1 MSLIHS
7 SAAIEEGA
15 ILGINVS
22 VGPFA
27 YIGPK
32 VKIGDNTSV
41 ASHAVIE
48 GDTTI
53 GKNNR
58 IFSHSA
64 IGTIPQDLKFDG
76 EDVQL
81 IIGDNNTIREFT
93 LLNPGTKGGGSVTK
107 IGNGNL
113 LMGYVHLGHDVIIG
127 DNCILANGATL
138 AGHVELG
145 NHVVIGG
152 LTPIHQFVHIGDY
165 AMIGG
170 ASALAQD
177 IPPFCLAEGNRASLR
192 GLNLTGLR
200 RNMER
205 EEINALK
212 VAYRELFEEGQPLQE
227 VAQTLFE
234 TSTSDKVRSLCEFI
248 KTSKK
253 GIPFTRKDTRKEN
266 VN

>member
-1 MSLIHS
+1 MSLIHT
-7 SAAIEEGA
+7 SAVVEEGA
-15 ILGINVS
+15 ILGENVS

-27 YIGPK
+27 YIGPN
-32 VKIGDNTSV
+32 VKIGDNTQV
-41 ASHAVIE
+41 APHAVID
-48 GDTTI
+48 GYTTI

-58 IFSHSA
+58 IFPHA
-64 IGTIPQDLKFDG
+64 AVGTIPQDLKFAG
-76 EDVQL
+76 EHVEL

-93 LLNPGTKGGGSVTK
+93 LLNPGTEGGGSVTK

-113 LMGYVHLGHDVIIG
+113 LMGYVHLGHDVIMG

-152 LTPIHQFVHIGDY
+152 LTPVHQFVHIGDF

-170 ASALAQD
+170 ASALSQD
-177 IPPFCLAEGNRASLR
+177 IPPFCLAEGNRANLR

-200 RNMER
+200 RAMSR

-212 VAYRELFEEGQPLQE
+212 TAYRELFEEGNPLQE
-227 VAQTLFE
+227 VADDILERTE
-234 TSTSDKVRSLCEFI
+234 SEKVKQLCEFI
-248 KTSKK
+248 KNSKR
-253 GIPFTRKDTRKEN
+253 GIPFTRKTNEDNK
-266 VN
+266 

>member
-1 MSLIHS
+1 MSLIHA
-7 SAAIEEGA
+7 SAVIEDGA
-15 ILGINVS
+15 VLGSNVT

-27 YIGPK
+27 YIGSQ
-32 VKIGDNTSV
+32 VKIGDNTTV

-48 GDTTI
+48 GKTTI

-58 IFSHSA
+58 IFPHSA

-76 EDVQL
+76 EDVEL

-93 LLNPGTKGGGSVTK
+93 LLNPGTKGGGSITK

-113 LMGYVHLGHDVIIG
+113 LMGYVHLGHDVILG
-127 DNCILANGATL
+127 DHCILANGATL

-165 AMIGG
+165 AMVGG
-170 ASALAQD
+170 ASALSQD
-177 IPPFCLAEGNRASLR
+177 IPPFCLAEGNRAVLR
-192 GLNLTGLR
+192 GLNLTGIR

-205 EEINALK
+205 NEINALK
-212 VAYRELFEEGQPLQE
+212 NAYKALFEDGNPLQE
-227 VAQTLFE
+227 VAEALFE
-234 TSTSDKVRSLCEFI
+234 SSTSEKVRSLCNFI
-248 KTSKK
+248 KTSKR
-253 GIPFTRKDTRKEN
+253 GIPFTRNK
-266 VN
+266 

>member
-1 MSLIHS
+1 MSLIHA
-7 SAAIEEGA
+7 SAVIEDGA
-15 ILGINVS
+15 ILGNNVS

-27 YIGPK
+27 YIGAN
-32 VKIGDNTSV
+32 VKIGDNTTV

-48 GDTTI
+48 GHTTI
-53 GKNNR
+53 GKGNR

-64 IGTIPQDLKFDG
+64 VGTIPQDLKFAG
-76 EDVQL
+76 EHVEL

-93 LLNPGTKGGGSVTK
+93 LLNPGTEGGGSVTK

-152 LTPIHQFVHIGDY
+152 LTPIHQFVRIGDY

-200 RNMER
+200 RNIER
-205 EEINALK
+205 EDINALK
-212 VAYRELFEEGQPLQE
+212 AAYRELFDQGNPLQE
-227 VAQTLFE
+227 VAQNIFE
-234 TSTSDKVRSLCEFI
+234 STNSEKVKQLCEFI
-248 KTSKK
+248 MSSKR
-253 GIPFTRKDTRKEN
+253 GIPFTRTKTNEDKK
-266 VN
+266 

>member
-1 MSLIHS
+1 MSLIHA
-7 SAAIEEGA
+7 SAVIEDGA
-15 ILGINVS
+15 ILGANVS

-27 YIGPK
+27 YIGAN
-32 VKIGDNTSV
+32 VKIGDNTTV

-48 GDTTI
+48 GNTTI

-64 IGTIPQDLKFDG
+64 VGTIPQDLKFEG

-93 LLNPGTKGGGSVTK
+93 LLNPGTKGGGSITK
-107 IGNGNL
+107 IGDGNL

-127 DNCILANGATL
+127 DNCILANGVTL

-152 LTPIHQFVHIGDY
+152 LTPVHQFIHIGDY

-212 VAYRELFEEGQPLQE
+212 AAYRELFEEGQPLQE

-234 TSTSDKVRSLCEFI
+234 TSTSDKVKSLCEFI
-248 KTSKK
+248 KTSKR

>member
-1 MSLIHS
+1 MSTIHPT
-7 SAAIEEGA
+7 AVIEDGA
-15 ILGINVS
+15 TLGENVS

-27 YIGPK
+27 YIGAK
-32 VKIGDNTSV
+32 VTIGDSTTV
-41 ASHAVIE
+41 ASHTVIE
-48 GDTTI
+48 GKTTI

-58 IFSHSA
+58 IFSHA
-64 IGTIPQDLKFDG
+64 AVGTIPQDLKFNG
-76 EDVQL
+76 EDVAL

-113 LMGYVHLGHDVIIG
+113 LMGYVHLGHDVILG

-152 LTPIHQFVHIGDY
+152 LTPVHQFVHIGDY
-165 AMIGG
+165 SMIGG

-177 IPPFCLAEGNRASLR
+177 IPPYCLAEGNRAALR

-200 RNMER
+200 RHMER
-205 EEINALK
+205 EDINALK
-212 VAYRELFEEGQPLQE
+212 NAYRELFEQGNPLQE
-227 VAQTLFE
+227 VAQRLFE
-234 TSTSDKVRSLCEFI
+234 TTKSDKVKKLCEFI
-248 KTSKK
+248 KTSKR
-253 GIPFTRKDTRKEN
+253 GIPFNRTNNEDKS
-266 VN
+266 

>member
-1 MSLIHS
+1 MSLIHA
-7 SAAIEEGA
+7 SAVIEDGA
-15 ILGINVS
+15 ILGDNVS

-27 YIGPK
+27 YIGAN
-32 VKIGDNTSV
+32 VKIGDNTTV

-48 GDTTI
+48 GHTTI

-64 IGTIPQDLKFDG
+64 VGTIPQDLKFHG
-76 EDVQL
+76 EHVEL

-93 LLNPGTKGGGSVTK
+93 LLNPGTEGGGAVTK

-138 AGHVELG
+138 AGHVVLG

-152 LTPIHQFVHIGDY
+152 LTPIHQFVRIGDY
-165 AMIGG
+165 AMVAG

-177 IPPFCLAEGNRASLR
+177 IPPFCLAEGNRASIR

-212 VAYRELFEEGQPLQE
+212 AAYRELFEQGNPLQE
-227 VAQTLFE
+227 VAKSIFE
-234 TSTSDKVRSLCEFI
+234 STHSEKVKELCEFI
-248 KTSKK
+248 MSSKR
-253 GIPFTRKDTRKEN
+253 GIPFTRTKTNEDKK
-266 VN
+266 

>member
-1 MSLIHS
+1 V
-7 SAAIEEGA
+7 IEDGA
-15 ILGINVS
+15 ILGNNVS
-22 VGPFA
+22 VGPFT
-27 YIGPK
+27 YIGSQ
-32 VKIGDNTSV
+32 VKIGDNSSI
-41 ASHAVIE
+41 APHSVIE
-48 GDTTI
+48 GRTTI

-64 IGTIPQDLKFDG
+64 VGTIPQDLKYDG
-76 EDVQL
+76 EDVEL

-127 DNCILANGATL
+127 DSCILANGATL

-145 NHVVIGG
+145 NHAVIGG

-177 IPPFCLAEGNRASLR
+177 IPPFCMAEGNRATLR

-200 RNMER
+200 RKVAR
-205 EEINALK
+205 EDINALK
-212 VAYRELFEEGQPLQE
+212 VAYRELFEQGNPLQD

-234 TSTSDKVRSLCEFI
+234 TSSSEKVKTLCKFI
-248 KTSKK
+248 KTSKR
-253 GIPFTRKDTRKEN
+253 GIPFTRK
-266 VN
+266 

>member
-1 MSLIHS
+1 MSLIHPT
-7 SAAIEEGA
+7 AVIEDGA
-15 ILGINVS
+15 ILGKNVS
-22 VGPFA
+22 VGPFV
-27 YIGPK
+27 YIASR
-32 VKIGDNTSV
+32 VTVGDNTSI
-41 ASHAVIE
+41 ASHTVIE
-48 GDTTI
+48 GKTTI

-64 IGTIPQDLKFDG
+64 VGTIPQDLKFNG
-76 EDVQL
+76 EDVEL

-93 LLNPGTKGGGSVTK
+93 LINPGTKGGGSVTK

-113 LMGYVHLGHDVIIG
+113 LMGYVHLGHDVILG

-145 NHVVIGG
+145 NNVVIGG

-177 IPPFCLAEGNRASLR
+177 VPPFCLAEGNRAALR

-200 RNMER
+200 RSMER
-205 EEINALK
+205 DDINALK
-212 VAYRELFEEGQPLQE
+212 AAYRELFEQGNPLQE
-227 VAQTLFE
+227 VAQNIFE
-234 TSTSDKVRSLCEFI
+234 NTSSDKVKMLCKFI
-248 KTSKK
+248 IASKR
-253 GIPFTRKDTRKEN
+253 GIPFTRLKNNEDKE
-266 VN
+266 

>member
-1 MSLIHS
+1 MSHIHET
-7 SAAIEEGA
+7 AIIEEGA
-15 ILGINVS
+15 TIGQNVTI
-22 VGPFA
+22 GPFS
-27 YIGPK
+27 YIGPQ
-32 VKIGDNTSV
+32 VHIGDNTTV

-48 GDTTI
+48 GKTTI

-58 IFSHSA
+58 IFSHVA
-64 IGTIPQDLKFDG
+64 IGTIPQDLKYDG
-76 EDVQL
+76 EEVEL
-81 IIGDNNTIREFT
+81 IIGDSNIIREFT
-93 LLNPGTKGGGSVTK
+93 LLNPGTKGGGGVTI
-107 IGNGNL
+107 IGNANL

-127 DNCILANGATL
+127 DHCILANGATL

-165 AMIGG
+165 AMVGG

-177 IPPFCLAEGNRASLR
+177 IPPYCMAEGNRASLR

-200 RNMER
+200 RKIDR

-212 VAYRELFEEGQPLQE
+212 GAYRELFEQGNPLQE

-234 TSTSDKVRSLCEFI
+234 NSTSEAVKSLCKFI
-248 KTSKK
+248 KTSKR
-253 GIPFTRKDTRKEN
+253 GIPFTRK
-266 VN
+266 

>member
-7 SAAIEEGA
+7 SAVIEEGA
-15 ILGINVS
+15 VLGINVS
-22 VGPFA
+22 VGPFT
-27 YIGPK
+27 YIGAE
-32 VKIGDNTSV
+32 VKIGDNTTV
-41 ASHAVIE
+41 ASHVVIE
-48 GDTTI
+48 GKTTI
-53 GKNNR
+53 GKHNR
-58 IFSHSA
+58 IFPHAA
-64 IGTIPQDLKFDG
+64 IGTIPQDLKFAG
-76 EDVQL
+76 EDVEL

-93 LLNPGTKGGGSVTK
+93 LLNPGTKGGGSVTQM
-107 IGNGNL
+107 GNGNL

-145 NHVVIGG
+145 NHIVIGG

-212 VAYRELFEEGQPLQE
+212 IAYRELFEEGQPLQE
-227 VAQTLFE
+227 IAETLFE
-234 TSTSDKVRSLCEFI
+234 TSSSEKVRSLCEFI
-248 KTSKK
+248 KTSKR
-253 GIPFTRKDTRKEN
+253 GIPFTRTK
-266 VN
+266 

>member
-1 MSLIHS
+1 MSTIHPT
-7 SAAIEEGA
+7 AVIEDGA
-15 ILGINVS
+15 TLGEDVS

-27 YIGPK
+27 YIGAK
-32 VKIGDNTSV
+32 VTIGEGTTV

-48 GDTTI
+48 GKTTI
-53 GKNNR
+53 GKHNR
-58 IFSHSA
+58 IFSHA
-64 IGTIPQDLKFDG
+64 AVGTIPQDLKFNG
-76 EDVQL
+76 EDVAL

-113 LMGYVHLGHDVIIG
+113 LMGYVHLGHDVILG

-152 LTPIHQFVHIGDY
+152 LTPVHQFVHIGDY
-165 AMIGG
+165 SMIGG

-177 IPPFCLAEGNRASLR
+177 IPPYCLAEGNRAALR

-200 RNMER
+200 RTMER
-205 EEINALK
+205 EDINALK
-212 VAYRELFEEGQPLQE
+212 SAYRELFEQGNPLQE
-227 VAQTLFE
+227 VAQRLFE
-234 TSTSDKVRSLCEFI
+234 TTESDKVKKLCEFI
-248 KTSKK
+248 KTSKR
-253 GIPFTRKDTRKEN
+253 GIPFNRTNNEDKS
-266 VN
+266 

>member
-7 SAAIEEGA
+7 SAVIEEGA
-15 ILGINVS
+15 VLGTNVS
-22 VGPFA
+22 VGPFT
-27 YIGPK
+27 YIGAE
-32 VKIGDNTSV
+32 VKIGDNTTV
-41 ASHAVIE
+41 ASHVVIE
-48 GDTTI
+48 GKTTI

-58 IFSHSA
+58 IFPHAA
-64 IGTIPQDLKFDG
+64 IGTIPQDLKFAG
-76 EDVQL
+76 EDVEL

-93 LLNPGTKGGGSVTK
+93 LLNPGTKGGGSVTQM
-107 IGNGNL
+107 GNGNL

-145 NHVVIGG
+145 NHIVIGG

-212 VAYRELFEEGQPLQE
+212 IAYRELFEEGQPLQE
-227 VAQTLFE
+227 IAETLFE
-234 TSTSDKVRSLCEFI
+234 TSSSEKVRSLCEFI
-248 KTSKK
+248 KTSKR
-253 GIPFTRKDTRKEN
+253 GIPFTRTK
-266 VN
+266 